1 METRKMI
8 NTHKQILIPMILA
21 LLLMLTIIKVS
32 LSFHLVKGSS
42 MLPIILEKHWLINNK
57 LAYGIRLNSKDT
69 YIVLWGA
76 PKKNEM
82 VLIKDPITR
91 KTSVKKIFAIPGEK
105 FTKLPQNV
113 ISIHDLK
120 FNIDKEHLKKLNNIY
135 IPKNHYLV
143 IGENRQVSLDS
154 REYGFININ
163 DILGKI
169 IYCL

>member
-1 METRKMI
+1 MI
-8 NTHKQILIPMILA
+8 KFHKQVLIPILLASIVMIA
-21 LLLMLTIIKVS
+21 IIKIS

-42 MLPIILEKHWLINNK
+42 MLPIILEKHWIINNK
-57 LAYGIRLNSKDT
+57 LAYGLRLKNRET
-69 YIVLWGA
+69 YIILWGT

-82 VLIKDPITR
+82 VLIKDPITK

-105 FTKLPQNV
+105 FTKLNKNV
-113 ISIHDLK
+113 ISIHNLT
-120 FNIDKEHLKKLNNIY
+120 FNINKEHLKKLESIY
-135 IPKNHYLV
+135 IPKGYYLV

-163 DILGKI
+163 DIIGKI